1 MRLALALL
9 ATVVACSTKPDPI
22 PPKPPNNELII
33 GKFSRRPPAGTTTA
47 WFRADGS
54 MTVASKLEEIDTKP
68 IAQGR
73 FTLEGDKLTLV
84 YDKGEMCEPG
94 AEGHY
99 TVVIS
104 KIGIRFTKVDDPCE
118 RRARIDGET
127 WFRQQ
132 SPR

>member
-9 ATVVACSTKPDPI
+9 AASIVACSTKPDPM
-22 PPKPPNNELII
+22 PPKRPNDELIV
-33 GKFSRRPPAGTTTA
+33 GKFSRRPPVGTTAA

-54 MTVASKLEEIDTKP
+54 ITLASKLEEIDTKP
-68 IAQGR
+68 IAQGQ
-73 FTLEGDKLTLV
+73 FKLDGDKLTLV

-94 AEGHY
+94 VEGIY

-127 WFRQQ
+127 WFRQSQ
-132 SPR
+132 R